1 MEVTSIFKAFLDDL
15 KLKFPESVTASEFN
29 SEDLIAHLEANF
41 YPSVIKIIQRD
52 ATFFDEPR
60 MMFGVD
66 ISELWNDSD
75 DEDREVLW
83 KHVFMSIVATFLSG
97 DIRDKLS
104 TIISSVKT
112 FWNASGKENDE
123 VSRILNDEHAEDRIK
138 EILDYVSETRIAKI
152 FLDVVEKIDV
162 SDLGIDFEHPEQIID
177 LIKNPEHPTIKKIIS
192 KIQNIIQEKV
202 KTGQITQQIMI
213 SEIEGIKAKVQSMF
227 GNIFN
232 DMLGGRRAEVPAG
245 VLMGNSPEARRQ
257 RMIARLQKKQR
268 DKNSS

>member
-15 KLKFPESVTASEFN
+15 CIKFPETVKQTEFN
-29 SEDLIAHLEANF
+29 VEELIAHLESNF
-41 YPSVIKIIQRD
+41 YPSIIKLIQRD

-66 ISELWNDSD
+66 ISELWNESD
-75 DEDREVLW
+75 DEDRDVIW

-123 VSRILNDEHAEDRIK
+123 VSRVLNDEHAEDRIK
-138 EILDYVSETRIAKI
+138 EILDYMSETRIAKI

-162 SDLGIDFEHPEQIID
+162 SDLNIDFQHPEEIVE
-177 LIKNPEHPTIKKIIS
+177 LLKNPEHPTVKKMIS
-192 KIQNIIQEKV
+192 KIQNIIQEKM
-202 KTGQITQQIMI
+202 KRGEISQQVMM

-232 DMLGGRRAEVPAG
+232 DMLGGRRAEVPAS
-245 VLMGNSPEARRQ
+245 VLMGNTPEARRQ